1 MPKWKQRR
9 WARQALGA
17 ILLAAFW
24 PARPCGAADPGEL
37 IVVFAS
43 GMPAYTEALE
53 GLRQSLGQGTA
64 QPLFLNLAAAGAA
77 GELAAALG
85 RPSARLV
92 IAIGTEAQLAVFSL
106 RTEVPVLSTMILRSD
121 AVRWPV
127 REPLSQR
134 AAAVYLDLPVTGLLT
149 EIKNLLPGKTRL
161 GVIRN
166 PSQTGQASPSLEA
179 RARQLG
185 FTPVVV
191 DCSRPEDLAKAFLS
205 LKSRADLVLLF
216 PDSALYNNAT
226 VKPLILASLESRLP
240 IIGFSANFVRAGAA
254 AGVYP
259 DFRDVGRQ
267 VAELALRYLSGRA
280 PLSDETPRKLV
291 VAVNQR
297 ITRVLGLEHAPSRS
311 ADLVVFR

>member
-1 MPKWKQRR
+1 MREGKQRR
-9 WARQALGA
+9 WARQALGLV
-17 ILLAAFW
+17 LLAAFS
-24 PARPCGAADPGEL
+24 PARPGGAREAGEV

-43 GMPAYTEALE
+43 EVPAYQEALE
-53 GLRQSLGQGTA
+53 GLRQSLGPGTV
-64 QPLFLNLAAAGAA
+64 QPRFLDLTVAGFA

-85 RPSARLV
+85 RPATRLV
-92 IAIGTEAQLAVFSL
+92 IAIGTDAQLAVFSL

-121 AVRWPV
+121 AVRLPA
-127 REPLSQR
+127 REPPSQR
-134 AAAVYLDLPVTGLLT
+134 VAAVYLDLPVTGLLT
-149 EIKNLLPGKTRL
+149 EIKKLLPGKTRL

-166 PSQTGQASPSLEA
+166 PSQTGQADPALEA

-205 LKSRADLVLLF
+205 LKPRADLVLLF

-240 IIGFSANFVRAGAA
+240 IIGFSSNFVRAGAA

-259 DFRDVGRQ
+259 DFRDVGSQ
-267 VAELALRYLSGRA
+267 AADLALRYLSGRA

-297 ITRVLGLEHAPSRS
+297 ITRVLGLQHAPSGS
-311 ADLVVFR
+311 TDLVVFR